1 MIHSSVFIHP
11 TAVIDE
17 GPEEKETDLQL
28 PVSSAG
34 LKENK

>member
-1 MIHSSVFIHP
+1 MSETVFIHP
-11 TAVIDE
+11 TSVIDE
-17 GPEEKETDLQL
+17 GPEGRETDLQL